1 MNICVYGAAS
11 KTIDEKYIKAVTE
24 MSTILAD
31 RGHNLVF
38 GAGGTGLMG
47 AAARGF
53 KKGNAKITGVLPKF
67 FTKDRVEE
75 LYTECDDLILTE
87 TMHERKFKMENLA
100 DAFIITPGGVGTFEE
115 MFEAITLKQLKRH
128 NKPIAIY
135 NIDGYF
141 DKIMDMF
148 DYSIKTSFIKEKI
161 YKIFVCTDNLNEIID
176 YIENYK
182 GIEMQIED
190 MKNS

>member
-24 MSTILAD
+24 MSTILAG